1 MQTDIKNYLTKDRI
15 NNASFRQKL
24 DPINKNILSRQN
36 PLELVF
42 EDISSFDAEN
52 PINGPLLRELDR
64 GKKLMVDDLIK
75 KAPGPPGVDFAIRNR
90 LVRLKERKNNTSP
103 PPPSPPTTQYFL
115 PPPPS
120 PPFFPFNLPP
130 PPAPPPDSP
139 ILPPPPTDQIFPP
152 QPPLP
157 PPSSSFCFP
166 TEPMVPSNNLFG
178 SQTQTLTREKE
189 EIKNEVPLDDNKISK
204 MP

>member
-52 PINGPLLRELDR
+52 PINGILLRELHW
-64 GKKLMVDDLIK
+64 GKKLTADDLLK

-90 LVRLKERKNNTSP
+90 LVRLRERKNNTSP
-103 PPPSPPTTQYFL
+103 SPPSPPTTQYFL
-115 PPPPS
+115 PPPSS
-120 PPFFPFNLPP
+120 PPFFPFNFHHHQHHHQTHLYYHHHQ
-130 PPAPPPDSP
+130 
-139 ILPPPPTDQIFPP
+139 LTKFFHHNLHYLHHLQVFVFRLNLWFRQIIYSALKHKHW
-152 QPPLP
+152 Q
-157 PPSSSFCFP
+157 
-166 TEPMVPSNNLFG
+166 
-178 SQTQTLTREKE
+178 EK
-189 EIKNEVPLDDNKISK
+189 KKK
-204 MP
+204 